1 MRAGRVAPSG
11 PLSLPDSMKPESS
24 LPLPRRRTVPA
35 RAAFTLIELLVVIAI
50 IAILAGMLLPA
61 LAKAKAR
68 AQNISCLSNM
78 KQLGLCWIMY
88 SADNYDKLVRNDLP
102 TSSASWIAGDVTT
115 FVGATNIANLENGKL
130 YTYNTSVKIYQC
142 PASLSD
148 WPKGLARPPGSA
160 SMVRTVSLNIRMGG
174 NINLGY
180 VSLFSKAGD
189 INKPGP
195 AAALTFIDESINT
208 IDDGVFA
215 IPQDK
220 PNLWQNS
227 PTIRHGSAST
237 LSFADGHSE
246 SWKWRQL
253 KTEQFLDVNATAAT
267 SLTEL
272 QRLQGAVWVK

>member
-1 MRAGRVAPSG
+1 MSTPS
-11 PLSLPDSMKPESS
+11 LFRS
-24 LPLPRRRTVPA
+24 RR
-35 RAAFTLIELLVVIAI
+35 AFTLIELLVVIAI

-88 SADNYDKLVRNDLP
+88 SADNSDKLVRNDLP

-115 FVGATNIANLENGKL
+115 SAGATNVLNLKNGQL
-130 YTYNTSVKIYQC
+130 YVYNTSVKIYQC
-142 PASLSD
+142 PGSLAD
-148 WPKGLARPPGSA
+148 WPKGLGRPAGA

-180 VSLFSKAGD
+180 ASLFKKAGD
-189 INKPGP
+189 ITAPGP
-195 AAALTFIDESINT
+195 SAALTFIDESLNT

-215 IPQDK
+215 IPQDR

-246 SWKWRQL
+246 SWKWNQL
-253 KTEQFLDVNATAAT
+253 KTEQYLDVTATAAT

-272 QRLQGAVWVK
+272 RRMQGAVWIK